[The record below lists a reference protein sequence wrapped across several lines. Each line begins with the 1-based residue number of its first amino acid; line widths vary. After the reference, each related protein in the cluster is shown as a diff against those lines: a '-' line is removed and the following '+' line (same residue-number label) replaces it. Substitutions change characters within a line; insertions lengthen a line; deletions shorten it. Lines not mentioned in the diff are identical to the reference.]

1 MELNGARNFL
11 NNHLRRI
18 SQLFFFA
25 ITAYAWIRLYLFVS
39 HFDYGTPYV
48 ERPTSIEAFLPIGAL
63 VSLKNLI
70 QNGFIDPIHPA
81 ALVIFTSIL
90 LTAVLLKRGFCG
102 WVCPIGLISEVVT
115 KTGERLTGKVM
126 LGSRYLAVIKYL
138 LLAFFLYLILPMDA
152 ASTAAFLF
160 SPYWAIADVKLLDFW
175 LKPGTLTILVTGLIV
190 IATLF
195 VRNVWCRFLCPY
207 GALLALLSYLSPA
220 SIKKSDC
227 VGCLRCDE
235 ACPSGLKQSQ
245 VDEMK
250 SPECIMCFECVKSCP
265 YGYLTP
271 AIAGKRVRKELY
283 ALAIAGIIFGFF
295 VVAKLT
301 GHWDTALTYADYRK
315 LMPIRHLISH

>member
-1 MELNGARNFL
+1 MELNCVKKIL

-18 SQLFFFA
+18 SQLFFFSIA
-25 ITAYAWIRLYLFVS
+25 VYAWVRLYLFVS
-39 HFDYGTPYV
+39 HFDYGTPYIS
-48 ERPTSIEAFLPIGAL
+48 RPASIEAFLPIGAL

-70 QNGFIDPIHPA
+70 VNGFIDPIHPA

-102 WVCPIGLISEVVT
+102 WVCPVGFVSEIVST
-115 KTGERLTGKVM
+115 AGERLTGKTV
-126 LGSRYLAVIKYL
+126 LGHRYFAVIKYL

-175 LKPGTLTILVTGLIV
+175 LKPGTLTVLVTGLII

-207 GALLALLSYLSPA
+207 GALLSVLSYLSPA
-220 SIKKSDC
+220 SVKKSDC
-227 VGCLRCDE
+227 TGCLKCDS
-235 ACPSGLKQSQ
+235 ACPMGLKPSQ
-245 VDEMK
+245 VDEVK
-250 SPECIMCFECVKSCP
+250 SSECMMCFECVNACP
-265 YGYLTP
+265 YGYLSP
-271 AIAGKRVRKELY
+271 AIAGRKIKKEFY

-295 VVAKLT
+295 AIAKLT
-301 GHWDTALTYADYRK
+301 GHWDSVLTYEDYRK